1 MKIFISRRTIVFVSA
16 EKKAF
21 SWPSN
26 VLLFGF
32 YTSPP
37 ICRPTP
43 FRSAPRIPLLDTP
56 LDKDNLIG
64 QITVPILGSYVLQVI
79 DPFACAPMILRLQ
92 NTMKLGGFITCHM
105 RTIAQDS
112 TTNWKYFF

>member
-1 MKIFISRRTIVFVSA
+1 MFVSA

-92 NTMKLGGFITCHM
+92 NTMKLGDFITCHM

-112 TTNWKYFF
+112 TTDWKYFF